1 MSRTR
6 ATAVPSSPPAAGKSG
21 GPWRVVAL
29 ALGVC
34 VLAAAIAVGL
44 VFRQRAQREAAL
56 ENAIAGHLAL
66 ADNRLAEAR
75 DRLTEVDPA
84 RLERVAI
91 ETWVNDLA
99 LTHFRLGDWK
109 SQLELADRT
118 RNDPMISVR
127 RLAPYILVDGLAL
140 ARNGPALVHVVDSIL
155 SNSGPTP
162 SSALG
167 LLSRAT
173 DRAALAGLDS
183 AARVLANAF
192 AQRSEQQR
200 DATPL
205 AIVFA
210 LHLIGRDAEAVYI
223 ADSVDA
229 RLAGL
234 RSRGGAS
241 DPRSGAE
248 TFRAIAHLWAGDS
261 ALARTVLA
269 ERRTDAG
276 PDPRGTRHL
285 QAASLAAQLGFR
297 AEAIALLREVVPRRL
312 TFIGGWPESVLLLPL
327 RNEPDFKA
335 LTAPK

>member
-1 MSRTR
+1 MSGTR
-6 ATAVPSSPPAAGKSG
+6 EAAATSSPAVGKG
-21 GPWRVVAL
+21 GTPLRIVAI

-44 VFRQRAQREAAL
+44 LVRQRAQRKAAIDGV
-56 ENAIAGHLAL
+56 IAGHLAL
-66 ADNRLAEAR
+66 GENRLAEAR
-75 DRLTEVDPA
+75 NHLTEVDPA
-84 RLERVAI
+84 RLERMAI

-118 RNDPMISVR
+118 RNDPMIPVR
-127 RLAPYILVDGLAL
+127 RLAPYILIDGLAL
-140 ARNGPALVHVVDSIL
+140 AKNGPALVHVVDSIL
-155 SNSGPTP
+155 SNSRPSP

-183 AARVLANAF
+183 AARVLAIAF
-192 AQRSEQQR
+192 TQLSEQQR
-200 DATPL
+200 DSTPL

-210 LHLIGRDAEAVYI
+210 MHVIGRDAEAVHI

-229 RLAGL
+229 YMATMP
-234 RSRGGAS
+234 SRGGAAN
-241 DPRSGAE
+241 PRAGTE

-269 ERRTDAG
+269 ARRADAG
-276 PDPRGTRHL
+276 ADPRGTRHL
-285 QAASLAAQLGFR
+285 QAASLAAQLGLR

-312 TFIGGWPESVLLLPL
+312 TFNGGWPESVLLLPL
-327 RNEPDFKA
+327 RNESEFKA
-335 LTAPK
+335 LIAPK